1 MSAIKDQAIQIINA
15 LPEDCNY
22 DDIQYHLYLW
32 NKIQRGEREIEEGK
46 TVPHEEAKRRLSE
59 WLTSSGLNKP

>member
-59 WLTSSGLNKP
+59 WLTSSELNKP